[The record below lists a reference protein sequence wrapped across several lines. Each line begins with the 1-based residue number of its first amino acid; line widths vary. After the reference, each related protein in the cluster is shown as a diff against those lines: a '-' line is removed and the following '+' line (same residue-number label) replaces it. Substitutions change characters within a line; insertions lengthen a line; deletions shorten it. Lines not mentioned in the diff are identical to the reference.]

1 MQPFMKFDPCN
12 ADDGS
17 FADNGVN
24 YDESGDKIPSKLET
38 SNGASQ
44 GQTRTTTGQR
54 PPSRAGSAGEFA
66 SFWQILLKIADDLFS
81 FWSNQTLVNTWIKR
95 PSPKPDVS
103 LVDDGQD
110 DKKVGRVDVWCF
122 LEGLQLRRR
131 DGCWVK

>member
-44 GQTRTTTGQR
+44 GQTRTTTAQR
-54 PPSRAGSAGEFA
+54 PPSRAGSAGEFV
-66 SFWQILLKIADDLFS
+66 SF
-81 FWSNQTLVNTWIKR
+81 
-95 PSPKPDVS
+95 
-103 LVDDGQD
+103 
-110 DKKVGRVDVWCF
+110 
-122 LEGLQLRRR
+122 
-131 DGCWVK
+131 